1 MNLFSDPQYWKNWD
15 WLRDGI
21 DILIVAYVIYT
32 AILLIRGTRAVQ
44 MLIGLF
50 IVVLAYFAAQAF
62 GLVTLNWLLTNVINY
77 LVLIIIILFQH
88 DIRRA
93 LTQVGRSPFFSRGNI
108 AAPAVLEEIIMA
120 SVLMANRRIGALL
133 VLERKTG
140 LVDYVEIGV
149 TLDSE
154 VSKELLLSIFSP
166 RTPLHDGA
174 VIIQQG
180 RIAAAGCFLPL
191 TVNPEVPKSL
201 GTRHRAALGL
211 TEETDAVVIVV
222 SEETGT
228 VSMVVEGEIRRNLDS
243 ATLRSELQQLMG
255 VRR

>member
-1 MNLFSDPQYWKNWD
+1 VDFFIDPQYWRTGEWI
-15 WLRDGI
+15 RDAL
-21 DILIVAYVIYT
+21 DIVIVAYVIYT

-44 MLIGLF
+44 MLMGLF
-50 IVVLAYFAAQAF
+50 VVVLAYFGAQAL

-93 LTQVGRSPFFSRGNI
+93 LTQVGRSPFFSQGNI
-108 AAPAVLEEIIMA
+108 AAPVLLEEIVMA
-120 SVLMANRRIGALL
+120 SVLLANRRIGALI
-133 VLERKTG
+133 VIERRMG
-140 LVDYVEIGV
+140 LNDYIEIGV
-149 TLDSE
+149 TLDAE

-174 VIIQQG
+174 VIIQEG
-180 RIAAAGCFLPL
+180 RIAAASCFLPL
-191 TVNPEVPKSL
+191 TVNPEVPKNM

-211 TEETDAVVIVV
+211 AEETDAVVIVI

-228 VSMVVEGEIRRNLDS
+228 ISLVAEGDIQRNMDS
-243 ATLRSELQQLMG
+243 ASLRVELQALLG

>member
-1 MNLFSDPQYWKNWD
+1 MEFFTSPEYWKTWD
-15 WLRDGI
+15 WVRDAV

-44 MLIGLF
+44 MLVGLF
-50 IVVLAYFAAQAF
+50 IVVLAYFVAQAF

-77 LVLIIIILFQH
+77 LVLIIIILFQN

-93 LTQVGRSPFFSRGNI
+93 LTQVGRSPFFSQGNI
-108 AAPAVLEEIIMA
+108 AAPAVLEEVVMA
-120 SVLMANRRIGALL
+120 SVLMANRRIGALI
-133 VLERKTG
+133 VFERRTG
-140 LVDYVEIGV
+140 LMNYVEIGV
-149 TLDSE
+149 TLDAE
-154 VSKELLLSIFSP
+154 VSKELLLSVFSP

-174 VIIQQG
+174 VIVQDG
-180 RIAAAGCFLPL
+180 RVAAAGCFLPL

-211 TEETDAVVIVV
+211 AEETDAVVVVV

-228 VSMVVEGEIRRNLDS
+228 ISLVVEGEIRRNLDS
-243 ATLRSELQQLMG
+243 ADLRGALQELMG

>member
-1 MNLFSDPQYWKNWD
+1 MNLLTSPQYWKTLD
-15 WLRDGI
+15 WVRDAA

-44 MLIGLF
+44 MLVGLF
-50 IVVLAYFAAQAF
+50 IVVLAYFVAQAF

-93 LTQVGRSPFFSRGNI
+93 LTQVGRSPFFSQGNI
-108 AAPAVLEEIIMA
+108 AAPAVIEEIVMA
-120 SVLMANRRIGALL
+120 CVLMANRRVGSLI
-133 VLERKTG
+133 VFERRMG
-140 LVDYVEIGV
+140 LMNYVEIGV
-149 TLDSE
+149 TIDAE
-154 VSKELLLSIFSP
+154 ISKELVLSIFSP

-174 VIIQQG
+174 VIVQEG

-201 GTRHRAALGL
+201 GTRHRAALGI
-211 TEETDAVVIVV
+211 TEETDAVVVVV

-228 VSMVVEGEIRRNLDS
+228 ISLVVEGDIRSNLDS
-243 ATLRSELQQLMG
+243 ADLRIALQELMG

>member
-1 MNLFSDPQYWKNWD
+1 MDLFTNPEYWRTLD
-15 WLRDGI
+15 WVRDAA

-44 MLIGLF
+44 MLVGLF
-50 IVVLAYFAAQAF
+50 IVVLAYFVAQAF

-77 LVLIIIILFQH
+77 LVLIIIILFQN

-93 LTQVGRSPFFSRGNI
+93 LTQVGRSPFFSQGNN
-108 AAPAVLEEIIMA
+108 AAPAVIEEIVMA
-120 SVLMANRRIGALL
+120 CILMANRRVGALI
-133 VLERKTG
+133 VLERRMG
-140 LVDYVEIGV
+140 LVNYVEIGV
-149 TLDSE
+149 TLDAE
-154 VSKELLLSIFSP
+154 VSKELLLSVFSP

-174 VIIQQG
+174 VIVQEG
-180 RIAAAGCFLPL
+180 RLAAAGCFLPL

-211 TEETDAVVIVV
+211 TEETDAVVVVV

-228 VSMVVEGEIRRNLDS
+228 ISLVVEGDIRSSLDS
-243 ATLRSELQQLMG
+243 ADLRIALQELMG

>member
-1 MNLFSDPQYWKNWD
+1 MEWT
-15 WLRDGI
+15 RDLL
-21 DILIVAYVIYT
+21 DVLIVAYVIYT

-50 IVVLAYFAAQAF
+50 VVVLAYFISQAV

-93 LTQVGRSPFFSRGNI
+93 LTQFGRNPFFSQGNVE
-108 AAPAVLEEIIMA
+108 APAIIEEIVMA
-120 SVLMANRRIGALL
+120 CVLMANRRIGAL
-133 VLERKTG
+133 VAIERRTG
-140 LVDYVEIGV
+140 LNNYIEIGV
-149 TLDSE
+149 TLDAE
-154 VSKELLLSIFSP
+154 ITKELLLSIFSP

-174 VIIQQG
+174 VIIQHG
-180 RIAAAGCFLPL
+180 RIAAAGAFLPL

-211 TEETDAVVIVV
+211 TEETDALVIVV
-222 SEETGT
+222 SEELGAIS
-228 VSMVVEGEIRRNLDS
+228 VVVEGDILHNLDS
-243 ATLRSELQQLMG
+243 TSLRSELQQLLG
-255 VRR
+255 LRR